1 MASKTIPLFNGT
13 FLKII
18 KKGERRQARQ
28 QVFWTFT
35 ITLLTKK
42 NDIKFLSEIKLD
54 WYTTNDTSLVPTF
67 SNMGTTN
74 IFNVRSFVFII
85 QLFILTLVL
94 LY

>member
-13 FLKII
+13 FLKIR

-74 IFNVRSFVFII
+74 NFNYYSL
-85 QLFILTLVL
+85 LFILTLVL

>member
-1 MASKTIPLFNGT
+1 MASKTIPSFNGT
-13 FLKII
+13 FLKIR

-28 QVFWTFT
+28 RVFWTFT

-54 WYTTNDTSLVPTF
+54 WYMTNDTSLVPTF
-67 SNMGTTN
+67 SNMGTTG

-85 QLFILTLVL
+85 HCYLF
-94 LY
+94 

>member
-1 MASKTIPLFNGT
+1 MTSKTIPLFNGT
-13 FLKII
+13 FLKIR

-74 IFNVRSFVFII
+74 NFNVRSFVFII